1 MQTIALFLPIL
12 LIIIFVASII
22 LAIVIFIRQSK
33 IFVDK
38 EKIADKY
45 YLKSQIKST
54 GTAYFL
60 LFLFGFH
67 YVYMNKLILQILY
80 WITLGGLGI
89 WTIVDLVTLA
99 NRISTHNALL
109 YRLIDEIDTEEKA
122 LKVDK

>member
-1 MQTIALFLPIL
+1 
-12 LIIIFVASII
+12 
-22 LAIVIFIRQSK
+22 
-33 IFVDK
+33 
-38 EKIADKY
+38 
-45 YLKSQIKST
+45 
-54 GTAYFL
+54 
-60 LFLFGFH
+60 
-67 YVYMNKLILQILY
+67 MNKLILQILY

>member
-1 MQTIALFLPIL
+1 MQTISLFLPIL
-12 LIIIFVASII
+12 LLIIFVASII
-22 LAIVIFIRQSK
+22 VVIVIFIRQSK

-38 EKIADKY
+38 EKLEDKY

-54 GTAYFL
+54 GTAYLLL
-60 LFLFGFH
+60 LFFGFH

-89 WTIVDLVTLA
+89 WTIIDLITLA

-109 YRLIDEIDTEEKA
+109 YRLIDEIEVGEKLINA
-122 LKVDK
+122 DK